1 MIVSRIVID
10 VKRALQEVL
19 DAMQNR
25 ITFAENF
32 NAMQKDAVSPSVA
45 DTEFTVVHNL
55 GKTPRHY
62 IYNVDVA
69 AVVYDSRRSDW
80 TESLMYLKCNQPST
94 TITLTI
100 L

>member
-1 MIVSRIVID
+1 MIVSRLLSD
-10 VKRALQEVL
+10 VKHSLQEVL

-25 ITFAENF
+25 LTFTENF
-32 NAMQKDAVSPSVA
+32 NATQKEAVSPSVA

-62 IYNVDVA
+62 IYNTDVA

-80 TESLMYLKCNQPST
+80 TENMMYLKCSQAT
-94 TITLTI
+94 VTITLTI